1 MNLYIIEY
9 LGWYILKFFFNVD
22 VDECDFSLC
31 KVGSVCV
38 NSEGLYM
45 CECEKGWGG
54 KNCMDGKLWSCF
66 LVFLWFMCFFE

>member
-1 MNLYIIEY
+1 M
-9 LGWYILKFFFNVD
+9 
-22 VDECDFSLC
+22 
-31 KVGSVCV
+31 GSVCV